1 MKRKR
6 KSNGP
11 FVAVPKAIMAT
22 PAWRAMS
29 PGGRLL
35 WIELRGW
42 LRNDGSNNGK
52 AYLACRD
59 AAKAI
64 GTKSKGSIVRW
75 YAENKHYGFVRK
87 TAEGFLGLDGRGI
100 AAHYRFTDLAHG
112 THPPTRDF
120 EKWDGEPF
128 AYTPRRDARKKQNPV
143 PTMGTPRTHHRDIR
157 KPGNGGSV
165 CTHHGYIRDAPRC
178 THHGDR
184 SRFPYPTSKEEQLQ
198 GSSTARA
205 PVQAGGAG
213 SSPAPVSSLTEYV
226 LSVVNAELDRTP
238 GPRLRHNKPA
248 LGPQLSI
255 IRFPSSSHTPPERCS
270 RNAVG
275 TPSTRREHSFYDAKQ
290 PREATPPRAFPPQAP
305 QSTNGGERGVR
316 HCDHCGQPDTA
327 ADPLHHGHWR
337 PRKPD
342 GDWLHAGCID
352 PWRAGG
358 WRLK

>member
-52 AYLACRD
+52 TYLACRD

-87 TAEGFLGLDGRGI
+87 TAEGFLGHDGRGI

-226 LSVVNAELDRTP
+226 LSVVNAELDRMP
-238 GPRLRHNKPA
+238 SLRLRHNKPA
-248 LGPQLSI
+248 LGPQLSM

-275 TPSTRREHSFYDAKQ
+275 TPSRREHSFYDAKQ
-290 PREATPPRAFPPQAP
+290 PREATPPRVFPPQAP
-305 QSTNGGERGVR
+305 QSTNDGERGVR
-316 HCDHCGQPDTA
+316 QCDHCGQPDTA

-342 GDWLHAGCID
+342 GDWLHAACID

>member
-52 AYLACRD
+52 TYLACRD

-87 TAEGFLGLDGRGI
+87 TAEGFLGHDGRGI

-248 LGPQLSI
+248 LGLQLSI
-255 IRFPSSSHTPPERCS
+255 IRVPSSSHTPPERCS

-342 GDWLHAGCID
+342 GDWLDAGCID

>member
-52 AYLACRD
+52 TYLACRD

-75 YAENKHYGFVRK
+75 YAENKHYGFLRK

-213 SSPAPVSSLTEYV
+213 SSPAPGSSLTEYV

-248 LGPQLSI
+248 LGLQLSI
-255 IRFPSSSHTPPERCS
+255 IRVPSSSHTPPERCS

>member
-1 MKRKR
+1 VKRKR

-52 AYLACRD
+52 TYLACRD

-178 THHGDR
+178 THQGDR

-248 LGPQLSI
+248 LGLQLSI
-255 IRFPSSSHTPPERCS
+255 IRVPSSSHTPPERCS

-275 TPSTRREHSFYDAKQ
+275 TPSRREHSFYDAKQ

-342 GDWLHAGCID
+342 GDWLDAGCID